1 LVVDNENRI
10 WVSTIVEDFDIYE
23 WWVLENTGEVITK
36 FDWPRDEPIEVI
48 KNGYVY
54 TRQIEEET
62 GLQQVVKYRIAF
74 EEG

>member
-1 LVVDNENRI
+1 
-10 WVSTIVEDFDIYE
+10 
-23 WWVLENTGEVITK
+23 VITK

-62 GLQQVVKYRIAF
+62 GLQQVVKYRVAF